1 MRKPLTISATV
12 ACLLGMA
19 MCGAAMAKQYHQH
32 RHYRGEV
39 YASEGRHHPLVV
51 ERRSFLDP
59 GPVVPVGTYTQ
70 YVNQPAYAW
79 GDPVSTYQRSRYMDE
94 NLHQAFDPQPVSPLV
109 LPLQFWP

>member
-32 RHYRGEV
+32 RHYRSEV

-59 GPVVPVGTYTQ
+59 ALWCLSAHTPICDPAGLCVG
-70 YVNQPAYAW
+70 
-79 GDPVSTYQRSRYMDE
+79 RSRLDLSAQP
-94 NLHQAFDPQPVSPLV
+94 LHGRKPASGL
-109 LPLQFWP
+109 